1 MLDQALTD
9 SWDFFKRHLVA
20 LAAVVLPVIV
30 PLQVVTSW
38 YEAGNVEQGFSMG
51 HIVSMTLVGFVFYS
65 LYMPAVIF
73 YIASVVTGEKRSTG
87 ELYQLALKWWGPFL
101 LLVLLVAMASF
112 VGFMLLIIPGI
123 IIWIKLALAEFDM
136 LLNGS
141 SPVAAMKTSWRM
153 TKGRKGTLFGG
164 FLIITLAIYVP
175 FIIIEAVLYGMG
187 VTHWLVSATTMTL
200 VSVCSLFYTIF
211 AFRVFDLVVIEE
223 RELQA
228 QESEPP
234 QEPESDH

>member
-20 LAAVVLPVIV
+20 LAAVVLPVVV

-38 YEAGNVEQGFSMG
+38 YEAGNVEQGFSLE
-51 HIVSMTLVGFVFYS
+51 HIAFMTLVGFVFYA

-73 YIASVVTGEKRSTG
+73 YIASVVTGEKRSTA

-101 LLVLLVAMASF
+101 ILVLLVAMASF
-112 VGFMLLIIPGI
+112 AGFLLLIIPGI
-123 IIWIKLALAEFDM
+123 IIWLKLALAEFDM

-141 SPVAAMKTSWRM
+141 GPVAAMKTSWRM

-175 FIIIEAVLYGMG
+175 FIIIEAILLG
-187 VTHWLVSATTMTL
+187 VGITHWLVAATTMTL
-200 VSVCSLFYTIF
+200 VSVFSLFYTIF
-211 AFRVFDLVVIEE
+211 AFRVYDLVLGIE
-223 RELQA
+223 REA
-228 QESEPP
+228 QEAEPP
-234 QEPESDH
+234 QGPEQQ